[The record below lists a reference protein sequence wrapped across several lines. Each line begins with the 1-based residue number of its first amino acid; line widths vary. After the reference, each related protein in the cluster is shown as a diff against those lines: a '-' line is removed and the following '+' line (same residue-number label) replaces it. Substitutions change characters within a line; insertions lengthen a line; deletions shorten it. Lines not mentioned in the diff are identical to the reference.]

1 MQPGYLTL
9 KIVDL
14 PLEFGFSL
22 GGDPGTGPG
31 KLHNGVPGFPLAGI
45 LGTGVP
51 SSEDPEAGGLPGVRR
66 NSMPEYFSPT
76 DTMAVYIQSCK
87 FLFPRFGARRRGGTD
102 QSNSQPQDAQ
112 PDITTDDMNNLHTP
126 LNGGSNTNLNTP
138 AADVSA
144 ANAPAN
150 AETLE
155 KFKKRFAT
163 YEKRSEE
170 QDKLVNT
177 MTKQVDTLTERTQAI
192 RPHGTTKIRGKRLDF
207 TTPLDRR
214 GTSWEHPSGQNPIKT
229 SPSEKRNAE
238 NPLPTPREAEVDD
251 VEPVNL
257 DPSDVSDDTE
267 EDTDVHPR
275 RTRSRS
281 AREDSPFD
289 KPMTEEEENLY
300 WVEQEDT
307 SITRGKNSKGHI
319 TTQSVRNKV
328 EPWAIHGLV
337 IHDTT
342 KTPSASSTRPEDT
355 RRLTANS
362 WERDW
367 PQSY

>member
-1 MQPGYLTL
+1 
-9 KIVDL
+9 
-14 PLEFGFSL
+14 
-22 GGDPGTGPG
+22 
-31 KLHNGVPGFPLAGI
+31 
-45 LGTGVP
+45 
-51 SSEDPEAGGLPGVRR
+51 
-66 NSMPEYFSPT
+66 
-76 DTMAVYIQSCK
+76 
-87 FLFPRFGARRRGGTD
+87 
-102 QSNSQPQDAQ
+102 
-112 PDITTDDMNNLHTP
+112 MNNLHTP

-155 KFKKRFAT
+155 KFKKMFAT

-207 TTPLDRR
+207 TTPLDRP
-214 GTSWEHPSGQNPIKT
+214 GMSWEHPSGQNPIKT
-229 SPSEKRNAE
+229 SPAEKRNAE
-238 NPLPTPREAEVDD
+238 NPLPTPREAEVDE

-300 WVEQEDT
+300 WVEPEEVQLQSQKPPGSNTISGSIIESLDSYTASGLKSRSYDLEKRPSDLQNDFRRT
-307 SITRGKNSKGHI
+307 S
-319 TTQSVRNKV
+319 
-328 EPWAIHGLV
+328 GLL
-337 IHDTT
+337 HS
-342 KTPSASSTRPEDT
+342 PRP
-355 RRLTANS
+355 LG
-362 WERDW
+362 
-367 PQSY
+367 P